1 MTTLTMEL
9 PSTVFSSLRR
19 SPGEFA
25 IEMRKAA
32 AIYWYQRGMISQE
45 KAAEVAGL
53 DRTDFLLLLAAE
65 KVDVF
70 AVDMEA
76 LRQELSDA

>member
-9 PSTVFSSLRR
+9 PHTVFSSLRC

-25 IEMRKAA
+25 VEIRKAA
-32 AIYWYQRGMISQE
+32 AIHWYQKGLLSQE
-45 KAAEVAGL
+45 KAAEVAGM
-53 DRTDFLLLLAAE
+53 DRTDFFLLLASE

-70 AVDMEA
+70 VVDMES
-76 LRQELSDA
+76 LRQELNSV